1 MFKKFL
7 MGVAGFIAATGFA
20 LAAVEVNTADQAQ
33 LESIKGIGPSTAKKI
48 IDERKKGD
56 FKDWQD
62 LSTRVNGVG
71 DANSMKFSQAGL
83 TVNGQANAGVPTKNQ
98 TKKGAMNK
106 GKPATDAV
114 KSDAAKTDAKMDDVK
129 ADVKGDTTT
138 AKDKSNVKANEV
150 KSDVKSGAGTPGAM
164 AK

>member
-71 DANSMKFSQAGL
+71 GANSMKFSQAGL
-83 TVNGQANAGVPTKNQ
+83 TVNGQANAGVPAKI
-98 TKKGAMNK
+98 KG
-106 GKPATDAV
+106 G
-114 KSDAAKTDAKMDDVK
+114 
-129 ADVKGDTTT
+129 TTT

-150 KSDVKSGAGTPGAM
+150 KSWHGWCEREGRPQGRHDHGQGQERRQERREHSWSHGEVSARLAQKRR
-164 AK
+164 

>member
-71 DANSMKFSQAGL
+71 GANSMKFSQAGL
-83 TVNGQANAGVPTKNQ
+83 TVNGQANAGVPAKI
-98 TKKGAMNK
+98 KG
-106 GKPATDAV
+106 G
-114 KSDAAKTDAKMDDVK
+114 
-129 ADVKGDTTT
+129 TTT

-150 KSDVKSGAGTPGAM
+150 KSDTGTAGASEKADVKGGTTTAKDKSDVKSGASTPGAM